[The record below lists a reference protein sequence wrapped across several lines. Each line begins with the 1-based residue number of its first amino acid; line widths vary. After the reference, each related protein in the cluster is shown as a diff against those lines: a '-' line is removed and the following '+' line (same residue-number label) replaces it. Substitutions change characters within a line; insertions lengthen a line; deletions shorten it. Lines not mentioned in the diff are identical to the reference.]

1 MDPFEF
7 KDEDIQPTRN
17 PVTIVMNVLTV
28 LFLLSAVCIGV
39 VFATIFINPYVP
51 YNPFPPP
58 TLPAVVSPPTA
69 TPTPR
74 GVLPPTWTPT
84 FTLEPTDTPEPTATD
99 TPEPA
104 ATEIPAITIT
114 GESLILEGSETVE
127 TPEDEN
133 GLPFILQ
140 PGNPVATSNINHP
153 ELGCNWLGVAG
164 QAIGLSNEPVTQ
176 LFVKLGGTLQGK
188 PFDHITITGSAPSYG
203 SAGYEFRLA
212 DSPADSNDTLWVQ
225 LYDQA
230 MLPLSEQITFDT
242 YDDCARNL
250 ILIYFNQVRE

>member
-7 KDEDIQPTRN
+7 KDQDIQPTRS
-17 PVTIVMNVLTV
+17 PITIISNVLTV
-28 LFLLSAVCIGV
+28 LFLISAVCIGV

-58 TLPAVVSPPTA
+58 TLPAVSSPPTA

-84 FTLEPTDTPEPTATD
+84 FTSEPTNTPEPTATD
-99 TPEPA
+99 TPEP
-104 ATEIPAITIT
+104 TETEVPA
-114 GESLILEGSETVE
+114 EETVDGLL
-127 TPEDEN
+127 TPESGETT
-133 GLPFILQ
+133 GTTETESGMAFILQ
-140 PGNPVATSNINHP
+140 PGNPVAVANINHP
-153 ELGCNWLGVAG
+153 ESGCNWLGVAG
-164 QAIGLSNEPVTQ
+164 QATGLSNEPVTQ

-188 PFDHITITGSAPSYG
+188 PFDQITITGSAPAYG
-203 SAGYEFRLA
+203 SAGYEFQLG
-212 DSPADSNDTLWVQ
+212 DTPADSNDTLWVQ

-230 MLPLSEQITFDT
+230 MLPLSDQVPFDT
-242 YDDCARNL
+242 YNDCARNL